1 MKILPRILSFL
12 LAFLLMALPC
22 LAENPPMAGRRPLAP
37 KADPLYAR
45 SISLS
50 PRAKTL
56 YWSESNP
63 VTYQLTV
70 GTRPFSPPRLA
81 EGGNPVIWE
90 SENENVATVD
100 QNGNVTPVGMGTTRI
115 RASVQARTRTLRV
128 SCRIRVRGIP
138 VRSITITPNHLDLDL
153 SNKLR
158 NSSAQLTANVLPKNA
173 SCTRVTW
180 SSSDEN
186 VATVDRITGLVKARS
201 KGNCEVTATDAITKK
216 KTAFVQVCCIDGDD
230 LVPVVFTAG
239 GDLVLGGDKKKKTDR
254 RFADFVQGNWDYVLY
269 NLRDL
274 LRNDDFSIFNLEG
287 PLAGGGTPRK
297 PSRKF
302 NFYGKPEYA
311 KILTAGSVEV
321 ANVVNNH
328 AHDYGTKPQTL
339 RALNNEKV
347 KISDERI
354 KSEDNIIT
362 IRKDGKSVRVGF
374 IGFFGP
380 VSSSYISSRIRQARL
395 NTSLPIDMLV
405 VSFHFC
411 DAREHSHVVYGSQIR
426 QARAA
431 VDAGAAVVL
440 GHHTH
445 VPSGIEVYKGV
456 YIYYGLGSTQSS
468 GKDFGLRDIYNTFL
482 ARQTIWCDPDIDF
495 TLCDVPTLYPI
506 CPTGPLEKEGK
517 KVNNC
522 QPIFLQRGDPRFD
535 YVLEEV
541 IKKYSRGKLKE
552 GVDFVYKAHPQ

>member
-1 MKILPRILSFL
+1 MKILSRILSFL

-22 LAENPPMAGRRPLAP
+22 LAENLPMAGRRPLAP

-100 QNGNVTPVGMGTTRI
+100 QNGKVTPVGMGTTRI
-115 RASVQARTRTLRV
+115 SASVEARTRTLKV

-186 VATVDRITGLVKARS
+186 VATVDKITGLVEARS
-201 KGNCEVTATDAITKK
+201 KGNCTVTATDAITKK

-274 LRNDDFSIFNLEG
+274 LINDDFSIFNLEG

-347 KISDERI
+347 KISDARI
-354 KSEDNIIT
+354 KSEDNILT

-395 NTSLPIDMLV
+395 NKSLPIDMLV
-405 VSFHFC
+405 ASFHFC

-440 GHHTH
+440 GHTPTSPA
-445 VPSGIEVYKGV
+445 VLRCTKVFTSTTAWAPPRAAARTSAYVTYTIPSWPGRPSGVTRIS
-456 YIYYGLGSTQSS
+456 ISPCAMCPPSIPS
-468 GKDFGLRDIYNTFL
+468 
-482 ARQTIWCDPDIDF
+482 ARPVLWRKM
-495 TLCDVPTLYPI
+495 
-506 CPTGPLEKEGK
+506 EK
-517 KVNNC
+517 
-522 QPIFLQRGDPRFD
+522 R
-535 YVLEEV
+535 
-541 IKKYSRGKLKE
+541 
-552 GVDFVYKAHPQ
+552 